1 MTYPLCDRIVTLY
14 RKNGDQVERYV
25 LEDCYYRFTDVLEE
39 GRFLRKFLLVRPG
52 AFPIRPGDRVLEGI
66 GPEKVD
72 WETFL
77 PVNVPG
83 LSQAEYAI
91 PNYWLGQLIHWEAG
105 RK

>member
-1 MTYPLCDRIVTLY
+1 MTLY
-14 RKNGDQVERYV
+14 RNTEKGVERFV
-25 LEDCYYRFTDVLEE
+25 WRNCYYRCTDVLEN

-52 AFPIRPGDRVLEGI
+52 AEEIRPGDRVLEGI
-66 GPEKVD
+66 GPEKID

-83 LSQAEYAI
+83 LSQVEYAT
-91 PNYWLGQLIHWEAG
+91 PNYWLGQLVHWEAG